1 MFSQLL
7 DFLIQ
12 PSQIKFFFISQPSLF
27 TPTLIPLNHD
37 SREVLLRPSCGLLP
51 NETGFL
57 HLSCSQIFSLE
68 IGFTNTIVSFSQLSV
83 VINFGAEGL
92 TSDTF
97 APVMFSFA
105 VRCTV

>member
-1 MFSQLL
+1 MLL
-7 DFLIQ
+7 G
-12 PSQIKFFFISQPSLF
+12 PSY
-27 TPTLIPLNHD
+27 
-37 SREVLLRPSCGLLP
+37 GLLP

-57 HLSCSQIFSLE
+57 HLSYSQIFSLE
-68 IGFTNTIVSFSQLSV
+68 IGFTNTIASFSQLSV

-97 APVMFSFA
+97 APVMFPFA